1 MQRHSLLFDE
11 FFCFR
16 RNKLFLFLKGCA
28 NFLGQLCGGFRKLLL
43 INPDIWSFFESGFY
57 FKSNDYF
64 EKNIFYFYAPV
75 RALISFSTWHK
86 ESPLQMGACMHT
98 SSCKLGCK
106 KRDDWF
112 FFVFET
118 FLVIL
123 TVMPNFSRVRC
134 LIKGV
139 IGKKKL
145 PKQYNKGLSPRDFAI
160 FHDNTQGQQ
169 NPSMTEKFPI
179 LISHT

>member
-1 MQRHSLLFDE
+1 
-11 FFCFR
+11 
-16 RNKLFLFLKGCA
+16 
-28 NFLGQLCGGFRKLLL
+28 
-43 INPDIWSFFESGFY
+43 
-57 FKSNDYF
+57 
-64 EKNIFYFYAPV
+64 
-75 RALISFSTWHK
+75 
-86 ESPLQMGACMHT
+86 MHT
-98 SSCKLGCK
+98 SSCKLGCE
-106 KRDDWF
+106 KRNDCY
-112 FFVFET
+112 FVFET

-145 PKQYNKGLSPRDFAI
+145 PKQYNKGLSPRDLAI